1 MANIPA
7 GLSKDQFRDKLMDER
22 LFEFWNEGGIRR
34 EDLIRWGK
42 FVQFAKDR
50 GSAFAK
56 DEFVLLPIPRT
67 AIDAS
72 GGVIKQNPG
81 Y

>member
-1 MANIPA
+1 
-7 GLSKDQFRDKLMDER
+7 MDER
-22 LFEFWNEGGIRR
+22 LFEFWCEGGIRR

-42 FVQFAKDR
+42 YIQR
-50 GSAFAK
+50 AK
-56 DEFVLLPIPRT
+56 DEFVLYPIPRT
-67 AIDAS
+67 AINAS